1 MKLEKLLYI
10 WIVNNLADKDSYTV
24 NSYTLFAGLYESN
37 KKLKRIQ
44 HVRSFLSEKKKT
56 VTRKEYCWKV
66 FTKLMTSNGT
76 SGQRATSELVTNVLT
91 TLCRL
96 QLKRPNKF
104 SSNNITTEKMTLF
117 HEFFSSF

>member
-44 HVRSFLSEKKKT
+44 HLRSFLSEKKNQSQGKST
-56 VTRKEYCWKV
+56 V
-66 FTKLMTSNGT
+66 G
-76 SGQRATSELVTNVLT
+76 
-91 TLCRL
+91 
-96 QLKRPNKF
+96 KF
-104 SSNNITTEKMTLF
+104 SQN
-117 HEFFSSF
+117 

>member
-44 HVRSFLSEKKKT
+44 HVRSFLSEKKKP

-76 SGQRATSELVTNVLT
+76 SGQRATSELVTNVSNHTLSST
-91 TLCRL
+91 TKKAEL
-96 QLKRPNKF
+96 
-104 SSNNITTEKMTLF
+104 I
-117 HEFFSSF
+117 

>member
-44 HVRSFLSEKKKT
+44 HVRSFLSEKKNSH
-56 VTRKEYCWKV
+56 KERV
-66 FTKLMTSNGT
+66 LLESFNGLETKISRTFLDFLHLG
-76 SGQRATSELVTNVLT
+76 
-91 TLCRL
+91 
-96 QLKRPNKF
+96 
-104 SSNNITTEKMTLF
+104 
-117 HEFFSSF
+117 HEFFVISGHGT

>member
-44 HVRSFLSEKKKT
+44 HVRSFLSENKT
-56 VTRKEYCWKV
+56 SHKE
-66 FTKLMTSNGT
+66 
-76 SGQRATSELVTNVLT
+76 RVL
-91 TLCRL
+91 LESFHKINDIERN
-96 QLKRPNKF
+96 KRPKSYKRVGHQCPNRTL
-104 SSNNITTEKMTLF
+104 SSTTKKAE
-117 HEFFSSF
+117 